1 MQALLSTVKPLLG
14 LFVHFLLAKVFHL
27 SRERAEHVAIFAVW
41 NKGLCEILVNPLVCI
56 LTLYVINACDNSV
69 H

>member
-27 SRERAEHVAIFAVW
+27 SRERAEHVAVFAV
-41 NKGLCEILVNPLVCI
+41 
-56 LTLYVINACDNSV
+56 
-69 H
+69 